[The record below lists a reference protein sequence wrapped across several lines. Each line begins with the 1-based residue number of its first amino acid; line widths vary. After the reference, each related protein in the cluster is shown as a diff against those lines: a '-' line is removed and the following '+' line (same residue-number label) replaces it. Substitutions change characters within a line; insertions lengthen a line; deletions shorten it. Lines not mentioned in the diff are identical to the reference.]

1 MMLRAVVAMLI
12 LFALLIS
19 VSACEDSS
27 SELVGKW
34 YAEIDV
40 TDRVS
45 EAMSVL
51 EFTADNRI
59 NVFIELTFRADGKMS
74 IDIDY
79 EKSMES
85 FDTFVN
91 RFTEAGIRSVY
102 QTFGRD
108 GMTREFVDMFFKL
121 RYRCTVEEFLRK
133 YADTDIMPQFSSL
146 MDTLSEYTVLEI
158 DYRTQYNMLFLTDGL
173 STPSDF
179 HVDFEVTGDTLL
191 LTRDE
196 AVPLY
201 SVFSSLED
209 FLSLPLELPRANE
222 RTA

>member
-85 FDTFVN
+85 FDAFVN

-102 QTFGRD
+102 QTF
-108 GMTREFVDMFFKL
+108 VKL
-121 RYRCTVEEFLRK
+121 SYRCTVEEFLRK

-209 FLSLPLELPRANE
+209 FLSLPLELCRANE